1 MNSMTGYGRGEAGAE
16 GLSISVEIRSV
27 NSRFRDVHLR
37 LPRGYAALEPR
48 IKALLKGRFARG
60 RLDVTVHRAGPSGGE
75 VHLDAGLALRTH
87 RALSELAALLP
98 GEHEVPLALVAEQPG
113 VLSVVDSGLDA
124 DAEWPVV
131 EAALRAA
138 ADRLA
143 EMRAAEG
150 AALRADLA
158 GHLEALGALRRRVAA
173 ASDVTER
180 LRARLSE
187 RLSRLLEGGP
197 IDPARV
203 AQEAA
208 VLADKADVSEELAR
222 MESHLSQAAE
232 ALEAAEPVGRR
243 LEFLAQELHREI
255 NTCGSKAA
263 DLGLSRLVV
272 EMKSVLERV
281 REQVANIE

>member
-1 MNSMTGYGRGEAGAE
+1 MTGYGRGEAGAE
-16 GLSISVEIRSV
+16 GLSVSVEIRSV

-37 LPRGYAALEPR
+37 APREYAALEPR

-60 RLDVTVHRAGPSGGE
+60 RLDVSVHRAGASGGE
-75 VHLDAGLALRTH
+75 VHLDVGLALRTH

-98 GEHEVPLALVAEQPG
+98 GEHEVPLALVAEAPG
-113 VLSVVDSGLDA
+113 VLSVADAGVDA
-124 DAEWPVV
+124 DGEWPVV

-158 GHLEALGALRRRVAA
+158 GHLEALGVLRRRAAA

-180 LRARLSE
+180 LQARLSE
-187 RLSRLLEGGP
+187 RLSRLLAGSP
-197 IDPARV
+197 IDPVRV

-208 VLADKADVSEELAR
+208 VLADKADVSEELSR
-222 MESHLSQAAE
+222 MESHLAQAAE
-232 ALEAAEPVGRR
+232 ALDAGEPVGRR

-263 DLGLSRLVV
+263 ELGLSRLVV
-272 EMKSVLERV
+272 EMKSALERV